1 MIHILLSSTRKDL
14 AALVVGGNLDFFFF
28 FFVLRF
34 LHDILGKEMVVSC
47 EVG

>member
-28 FFVLRF
+28 FVLRF